1 MKWLFIRDLHY
12 ELGIGRSLKYSPCQG
27 YLPLLGGVVT
37 LGFAITEYILP
48 ETLSCVI
55 VGKSV
60 HSPDV
65 FS

>member
-12 ELGIGRSLKYSPCQG
+12 ELGMGWSMKYPPCQG
-27 YLPLLGGVVT
+27 YLPLLGGVGT
-37 LGFAITEYILP
+37 LGFDITEFILAG
-48 ETLSCVI
+48 TLSCVI